1 MADKKL
7 PSTEYSSQIDRLR
20 CYYYTNIDFFLLQV
34 ALPGTEKVRYTTVK
48 YARYASV
55 ERRAW
60 RERKMRAM
68 GLKIVRV
75 REFHASALFHR
86 ARTSGIH

>member
-34 ALPGTEKVRYTTVK
+34 ALPGTAKVRYTTVK
-48 YARYASV
+48 YASV